1 MEVEMII
8 NKKLLAGILGAF
20 MTIVTITVPMDV
32 YAAADDNS
40 QKERM
45 EARIKARDEAGV
57 EVGEVANTTV
67 QAGTIAAS
75 LHVEVLSEEQKA
87 AIIGKICQQDTQT
100 SGILASVTAA
110 QCILES
116 GYLGTSLA
124 QEANNCFGMK
134 ATLSGNE
141 WEGSTWKGEIYTKQ
155 TWEEYGGQSVTI
167 MADFRKYDSI
177 EESLADHSAYLL
189 GAKNGE
195 SLRYAGLK
203 GEKNYRTAIQII
215 KDGGYATDSRYV
227 DKICSIIEKYN
238 LTQYDQTEDVGGIY
252 RVRKAWSNK
261 DSQTGAYIDL
271 ETAKRECKEGYNV
284 YDGVGNL
291 VYEG

>member
-155 TWEEYGGQSVTI
+155 TWEEYVGQSVTI

-189 GAKNGE
+189 GAKNGD

-203 GEKNYRTAIQII
+203 GEKDYRTAIQII

>member
-1 MEVEMII
+1 MII

-155 TWEEYGGQSVTI
+155 TLEEYGGQSVTI

-189 GAKNGE
+189 GAKNGD

-203 GEKNYRTAIQII
+203 GEKDYRTAIQII

>member
-1 MEVEMII
+1 MEVEMIRS
-8 NKKLLAGILGAF
+8 KKLLAGMLGVLV
-20 MTIVTITVPMDV
+20 TIGTITVPMEV
-32 YAAADDNS
+32 YATTDDTS

-45 EARIKARDEAGV
+45 EARIKAREDAGV
-57 EVGEVANTTV
+57 EAGEVANTEV
-67 QAGTIAAS
+67 QTGTIAAS
-75 LHVEVLSEEQKA
+75 LKVEILTEGQKA
-87 AIIGKICQQDTQT
+87 AIIGEICQQDSQT

-134 ATLSGNE
+134 ATLSGNS
-141 WEGSTWKGEIYTKQ
+141 WEGSTWKGEIYKKQ

-167 MADFRKYDSI
+167 MADFRKYGSL

-189 GAKNGE
+189 GARNGE
-195 SLRYAGLK
+195 VLRYAGLK
-203 GEKNYRTAIQII
+203 GEKDYRTAIQII

-227 DKICSIIEKYN
+227 DKICNIIEKYN
-238 LTQYDQTEDVGGIY
+238 LTQYDQTGDVGGIY

-271 ETAKRECKEGYNV
+271 ETAKRECKEGYKV
-284 YDGVGNL
+284 YDGAGNA

>member
-1 MEVEMII
+1 MII